1 MVLEK
6 TLESPLDLKETQP
19 VNPKGSQSW
28 IFIGRTDIETETPI
42 LWPPDAKNQLTG
54 KDPDA
59 VRDWRQKKGWQWM
72 RWLDGITDAMDKS
85 LSKLW
90 ELVMDREAWL
100 ATVHGLQRVRHI
112 WATEWNCIDS
122 ILWHMTNKLPT
133 NECRYKWNQQSTLQV
148 WQHLGLER
156 WGETSNKN

>member
-1 MVLEK
+1 MLEK
-6 TLESPLDLKETQP
+6 TLESPLDFKETQP

-28 IFIGRTDIETETPI
+28 IFIGRTDIETETAI

-59 VRDWRQKKGWQWM
+59 GRDWRQEKKGRQWM

-122 ILWHMTNKLPT
+122 ILWHMTKKLPT
-133 NECRYKWNQQSTLQV
+133 NECRYKWNQRSTLQV